1 MEVPEQP
8 RSSTNAEIEQAVADL
23 KYEDLQGI
31 KIRLQRSHAALS
43 ELLQE
48 LTTENTGLIEEN
60 ESLKKAIEFVVA
72 ESPGVEDSL
81 DSAQETPMAF
91 VTRMWEK
98 VKPRDAGVTMSEHV
112 GEIRK
117 SLLGEDGHPSD
128 LGQQLMERFTTLR
141 ETGES
146 IWSAMQGDAVQIQ
159 CRSYQDEQESQST
172 FPPSDRSRD
181 ESSSSEF
188 APTSKVEEVPAV
200 TPVAPPVPETPAA
213 SETKKPTDE
222 NDDDNLL
229 IAAKLKLDDG
239 SVQTLRMLVFD
250 RCKNVSQRFVEE
262 HSLKSWFKDPL
273 TEWLKKVEDEAL
285 TFPAYVNGDLEE
297 IRCQFS
303 KKS

>member
-1 MEVPEQP
+1 MSRKVSPLFRQV
-8 RSSTNAEIEQAVADL
+8 T
-23 KYEDLQGI
+23 
-31 KIRLQRSHAALS
+31 AL
-43 ELLQE
+43 EMNPL
-48 LTTENTGLIEEN
+48 
-60 ESLKKAIEFVVA
+60 
-72 ESPGVEDSL
+72 P
-81 DSAQETPMAF
+81 
-91 VTRMWEK
+91 
-98 VKPRDAGVTMSEHV
+98 
-112 GEIRK
+112 
-117 SLLGEDGHPSD
+117 
-128 LGQQLMERFTTLR
+128 
-141 ETGES
+141 
-146 IWSAMQGDAVQIQ
+146 
-159 CRSYQDEQESQST
+159 
-172 FPPSDRSRD
+172 
-181 ESSSSEF
+181 EF